1 MSKTTDSADNAVLA
15 VAKAQQ
21 QQKPQQPVKQEA
33 TTSGDDTVLWPRI
46 RAVIENAIV
55 NNPRSL
61 QKTIGPSELGTDSL
75 HTLAAKLAGWPHP
88 EQPNWG
94 AFVGTAVHA
103 QLQREFDNASQAKD
117 PETVSMFD
125 RMFGQRIRGHP
136 RFETEKRVTVGH
148 LEGIY
153 GGYDV
158 TGSIDLYIPG
168 AATIIDWKNVGATT
182 AKTVKANG
190 VSQQYRVQVSLYG
203 LGIQNANLPIEWVSD
218 IFLPRTG
225 LSLNDTVPRRWPFD
239 PKPGQWALA
248 RAQLLVNL
256 MDVIEQTDGPEMR
269 DAWISLLPESPTHD
283 FNDGT
288 WPDNDQ
294 LGLGIDEKPRP
305 EVPEKWRQ
313 LIPLLEPTYQPQP
326 TK

>member
-1 MSKTTDSADNAVLA
+1 MSKTTGSADSAVLA
-15 VAKAQQ
+15 VAKAR
-21 QQKPQQPVKQEA
+21 QQKQQPVKQEA
-33 TTSGDDTVLWPRI
+33 QVSGDDTVLWPRI

-88 EQPNWG
+88 EQPNW
-94 AFVGTAVHA
+94 ATYVGTSVHA
-103 QLQREFDNASQAKD
+103 QLQGLFDSLNEVKD
-117 PETVSMFD
+117 EQEQNMLDT
-125 RMFGQRIRGHP
+125 MFG
-136 RFETEKRVTVGH
+136 RFRDYKRFLTEEKVTVGH
-148 LEGIY
+148 LEGLY

-168 AATIIDWKNVGATT
+168 CATIIDWKNVGTTT

-203 LGIQNANLPIEWVSD
+203 LGIRNADLPVEWVSD

-288 WPDNDQ
+288 WPDSDQ

>member
-1 MSKTTDSADNAVLA
+1 MSKTNGSTVNPVLA
-15 VAKAQQ
+15 VTKARQQ
-21 QQKPQQPVKQEA
+21 EAQPPKQEQP
-33 TTSGDDTVLWPRI
+33 TFGDDTVLWPRI
-46 RAVIENAIV
+46 RTVIENSIA

-94 AFVGTAVHA
+94 AFVGTSVHA
-103 QLQREFDNASQAKD
+103 QLQREFDALN
-117 PETVSMFD
+117 ETHDSETIAMLN
-125 RMFGQRIRGHP
+125 RMFGDRIRGHR
-136 RFETEKRVTVGH
+136 RFETEKSVTVGH
-148 LEGIY
+148 LEGLY

-168 AATIIDWKNVGATT
+168 CATIIDWKNVGTTT
-182 AKTVKANG
+182 AKNVKANG

-203 LGIQNANLPIEWVSD
+203 LGIRNSDLPIEWVSD

-225 LSLNDTVPRRWPFD
+225 LSLNDTIPRRWPFD

-256 MDVIEQTDGPEMR
+256 MDVIEQADGAEMR

-288 WPDNDQ
+288 WPDSDQ

-305 EVPEKWRQ
+305 EVPEKWKQ
-313 LIPLLEPTYQPQP
+313 LIPLLEPTYSPQQ
-326 TK
+326 TNNQ